1 MSRKY
6 ARENAFKVVFTDIK
20 EENSLNWEELASEEK
35 DGEIWSGKAPSEED
49 GKYIE
54 NVCTGVK
61 EHAAQIDE
69 TIGKYLRGWTI
80 DRINRVCLAALRVAV
95 YEMKYLEGIP
105 AKVSAAEA
113 VAIVKKY
120 ADEKEGKFVNGVL
133 GEYIKNELSDQKE
146 N

>member
-35 DGEIWSGKAPSEED
+35 DGEIWSGKAPARRT
-49 GKYIE
+49 E
-54 NVCTGVK
+54 NISKMCAPALRSMPPRSTK
-61 EHAAQIDE
+61 